1 MLARLRAAGVRL
13 AIDDFGVGYSSLAQ
27 LRCLPVHELKIDRL
41 FVKDVA
47 TDAQARGVMQAV
59 VQLAHALG
67 KRVVAEG
74 VETVEQRDVL
84 VALGC
89 DELQG
94 FFFARPMAPEHLIDD
109 EATAPVP
116 FSPSTFVE
124 A

>member
-1 MLARLRAAGVRL
+1 
-13 AIDDFGVGYSSLAQ
+13 
-27 LRCLPVHELKIDRL
+27 
-41 FVKDVA
+41 
-47 TDAQARGVMQAV
+47 TNTQARGVVQAV
-59 VQLAHALG
+59 VQLAHVLG

-74 VETVEQRDVL
+74 VETAEQRDVL

-94 FFFARPMAPEHLIDD
+94 FFFARPMAPEKLIDD

>member
-1 MLARLRAAGVRL
+1 MPE
-13 AIDDFGVGYSSLAQ
+13 
-27 LRCLPVHELKIDRL
+27 LPEVETTR
-41 FVKDVA
+41 
-47 TDAQARGVMQAV
+47 RGIAPHV
-59 VQLAHALG
+59 LG

-74 VETVEQRDVL
+74 VETAEQRDVL

-94 FFFARPMAPEHLIDD
+94 FFFARPMAPEKLIDD